1 MASIAYSYIDK
12 IRFVPINLS
21 IVCLIEFV
29 VVETGIRLHSYTEVR
44 YVHCLSIS
52 EKLNLHID
60 FCQICK
66 SHNYK
71 SV

>member
-29 VVETGIRLHSYTEVR
+29 VVETGIIRLHSYTVF
-44 YVHCLSIS
+44 LSL
-52 EKLNLHID
+52 KN
-60 FCQICK
+60 
-66 SHNYK
+66 
-71 SV
+71 

>member
-1 MASIAYSYIDK
+1 MASIAHSYIDM

-44 YVHCLSIS
+44 FFLSFY
-52 EKLNLHID
+52 L
-60 FCQICK
+60 
-66 SHNYK
+66 
-71 SV
+71 